1 MKSAARPP
9 AGLSNTGRFIALL
22 ILASGLAFAVGTRS
36 LSLRSAPTRS
46 VQTHPVTGRVV
57 PGMATN
63 GAWMDRRE
71 RSIEEEPDRAL
82 ALIGI
87 EPGMTV
93 ADIGAGTGY
102 MTARLASLVGASG
115 HVFANEIQPAMLR
128 TLAERVRQQQLT
140 NVEVVAGAVDD
151 VHLPAASVD
160 VALLVDV
167 YHELQ
172 KPQPIVQSIRRA
184 LRAEGRLVV
193 IEYRQEDPRLA
204 IAPTHRMS
212 VAGLRAE
219 IEPEGFRLDSVIE
232 ELPRQHIVA
241 FRVRRPE

>member
-115 HVFANEIQPAMLR
+115 HVFANEIQPAMEAIMKRIGFGSSDYGKSFADFEENWMQHITQRSTVIILGDARNNNLDPRVDILR
-128 TLAERVRQQQLT
+128 RISERSKRIIWLNPESRFAWGTGDSEMPRYEPFCKLARPCGTVQQLERVVSDLMAMDR
-140 NVEVVAGAVDD
+140 
-151 VHLPAASVD
+151 H
-160 VALLVDV
+160 
-167 YHELQ
+167 
-172 KPQPIVQSIRRA
+172 
-184 LRAEGRLVV
+184 
-193 IEYRQEDPRLA
+193 
-204 IAPTHRMS
+204 
-212 VAGLRAE
+212 
-219 IEPEGFRLDSVIE
+219 
-232 ELPRQHIVA
+232 
-241 FRVRRPE
+241 